1 MERLSPTSS
10 ESYSPTGSR
19 PDACGAWSFKE
30 SAAPGEVKLKSSSV
44 LPWTS
49 TSPTPQTPSRETGYS
64 YTAAHVGSYNTVSA
78 ARSILLQA
86 TRARATDNIS
96 AIRIFFILSQDAS
109 PWQIIAFGRGN
120 STIFNF
126 FENFSRKVCGI
137 RFLSYLCIVQTK
149 RDNKTSK
156 IARELSSVGS
166 ERLPYKQ
173 RVGGSTPSAPTK
185 KDGLFSHPFLLVF
198 VRPKA
203 FLADKTPVLPDAA
216 FFEYDDN
223 GKIAPY
229 SQQAR
234 QYSSRRSSIQ
244 STESGLPVK

>member
-49 TSPTPQTPSRETGYS
+49 TSPTPQTPSCETGYS

-156 IARELSSVGS
+156 SLGSLAQLVQSVCLTSRGS
-166 ERLPYKQ
+166 GVRLPQLPQKRMAYSVILLYWSLSGQKPSWRTKHQFCQTQ
-173 RVGGSTPSAPTK
+173 RFSSMMIMEKSPPTASRHVNTPA
-185 KDGLFSHPFLLVF
+185 
-198 VRPKA
+198 
-203 FLADKTPVLPDAA
+203 ADRQSRAQ
-216 FFEYDDN
+216 
-223 GKIAPY
+223 
-229 SQQAR
+229 SQGFR
-234 QYSSRRSSIQ
+234 
-244 STESGLPVK
+244 